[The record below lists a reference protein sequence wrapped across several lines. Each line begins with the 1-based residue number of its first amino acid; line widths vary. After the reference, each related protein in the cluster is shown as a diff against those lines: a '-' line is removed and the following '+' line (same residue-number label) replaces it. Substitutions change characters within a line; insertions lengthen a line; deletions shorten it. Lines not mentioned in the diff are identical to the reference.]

1 MVAIFKYL
9 SEEQAQTYGLVLASA
24 SIRHHLSKSWLGW
37 TVWVNDT
44 DTDASLDI
52 LEQYIEDNHDGDRSD
67 ALTYYSDR
75 MRGYGVWGALVLLT
89 IHIAI
94 YRTHN
99 SALFIHALGA
109 SSSSI
114 LQGDLFRSATAL
126 LIHAS
131 HLHLAGN
138 MVGIAI
144 FGSALCSLTGWGTG
158 WLLIT
163 LTGIFGNLLNALLQ
177 GAGHLSVGASTAVF
191 GAIGILATLQFI
203 KKIRQPGNGFRALL
217 PLGGGLALLAM
228 LGSGPHTD
236 LMAHLFGFLSGGA
249 IGVFYGIWIKRPLSD
264 SYQLLFLV
272 LTFGILTGAWVAGPI
287 NPGL

>member
-9 SEEQAQTYGLVLASA
+9 SEEQAQTYGLALASA

-37 TVWVNDT
+37 TVWVNET
-44 DTDASLDI
+44 DTDDSLDI
-52 LEQYIEDNHDGDRSD
+52 LEQYIEDNHDGARSD

-75 MRGYGVWGALVLLT
+75 MRGYGVWGALVLLA

-99 SALFIHALGA
+99 SALFIQALGA

-138 MVGIAI
+138 MAGIAI

-158 WLLIT
+158 WLLII

-228 LGSGPHTD
+228 LGSGSHTD

-249 IGVFYGIWIKRPLSD
+249 IGVFYGIWIKRPLSNR
-264 SYQLLFLV
+264 YQLLFLV
-272 LTFGILTGAWVAGPI
+272 LTFGILSWAWVAGPI
-287 NPGL
+287 NPDL

>member
-1 MVAIFKYL
+1 
-9 SEEQAQTYGLVLASA
+9 
-24 SIRHHLSKSWLGW
+24 
-37 TVWVNDT
+37 
-44 DTDASLDI
+44 
-52 LEQYIEDNHDGDRSD
+52 
-67 ALTYYSDR
+67 
-75 MRGYGVWGALVLLT
+75 MRGYGVWGALVLLA

-109 SSSSI
+109 SSSGI

-249 IGVFYGIWIKRPLSD
+249 IGVFYGIWIKRPLSN

-272 LTFGILTGAWVAGPI
+272 LTIGILTGAWIAAPI
-287 NPGL
+287 NPDF